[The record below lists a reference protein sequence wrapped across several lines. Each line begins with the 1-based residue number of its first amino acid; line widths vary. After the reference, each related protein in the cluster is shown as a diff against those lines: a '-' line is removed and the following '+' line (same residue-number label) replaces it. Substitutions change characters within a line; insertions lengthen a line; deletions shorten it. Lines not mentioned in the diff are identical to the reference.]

1 MERGGWVYI
10 MADRYRGTL
19 YIGVTS
25 DIAARV
31 WAHREGRGSRF
42 CQRHGLTRLVYAEQ
56 APTIEEAI
64 AREKAMKKWNRAWKI
79 ALIESANPDWLDW
92 FETIV

>member
-1 MERGGWVYI
+1 MKGGWVYV
-10 MADRYRGTL
+10 MTDRYRGTL

-31 WAHREGRGSRF
+31 WAHREGRGSDF
-42 CQRHGLTRLVYAEQ
+42 CKRYGLKRLVYAEE
-56 APTIEEAI
+56 ATTIEDAI
-64 AREKAMKKWNRAWKI
+64 AREKALKKWNRAWKI
-79 ALIESANPDWLDW
+79 DLIERVNPEWDDL

>member
-1 MERGGWVYI
+1 

-31 WAHREGRGSRF
+31 WAHREGRGSKF
-42 CQRHGLTRLVYAEQ
+42 CSRYGLKRLVYAEQ
-56 APTIEEAI
+56 APTIDEAI
-64 AREKAMKKWNRAWKI
+64 ARQKAMKKWNRAWKI
-79 ALIESANPDWLDW
+79 ELIEQANPGWDDL
-92 FETIV
+92 FERINA

>member
-1 MERGGWVYI
+1 MTGPFFVYI
-10 MADRYRGTL
+10 LASKRNGTL

-31 WAHREGRGSRF
+31 WAHREGRGSDF
-42 CQRHGLTRLVYAEQ
+42 CKRYGLKRLVYAEE
-56 APTIEEAI
+56 ATTIEDAI
-64 AREKAMKKWNRAWKI
+64 ARVKALKKWNRAWKI
-79 ALIESANPDWLDW
+79 DLIERVNPDWDDL